1 MKGGNEKKIIIGY
14 SVLHLGPSPLSFR
27 SDINRCCQDHSST
40 RRWGQRHPQLQ
51 GEPNVECGTKKN
63 LHCKG
68 LGLLT
73 LTLALALALDLALA
87 EVF

>member
-51 GEPNVECGTKKN
+51 GERHIVDAVNVEREKK
-63 LHCKG
+63 
-68 LGLLT
+68 T
-73 LTLALALALDLALA
+73 FS
-87 EVF
+87 VRV

>member
-1 MKGGNEKKIIIGY
+1 MKGGNEKKNLIIGY
-14 SVLHLGPSPLSFR
+14 IHLGPSPLSFR

-40 RRWGQRHPQLQ
+40 RRWGQRHLQLQ
-51 GEPNVECGTKKN
+51 GERECGTGTGKKN
-63 LHCKG
+63 LHCQG